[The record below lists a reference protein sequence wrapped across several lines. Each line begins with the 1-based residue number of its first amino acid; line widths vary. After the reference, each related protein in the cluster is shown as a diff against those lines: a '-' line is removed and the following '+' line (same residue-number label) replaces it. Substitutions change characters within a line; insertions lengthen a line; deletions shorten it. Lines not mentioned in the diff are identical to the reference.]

1 LFHKDRHGAD
11 PDDTARILR
20 RARRLRGVSIAAAMA
35 TVAGFGFLLAPAT
48 EHQFGIRTTRLFEIL
63 IVGAALVLA
72 TGPLSRILKRSVIE
86 LHNVR
91 EAWRLEAIRD
101 FVTGLFNRRHFDGR
115 LNEEIARSHRHG
127 NPLSVIVT
135 DVDDFKKVNDRHGHP
150 AGDAALRELARRI
163 RKMFRR
169 EDVVARVGGD
179 ELAILMPDTPM
190 GESIGT
196 AERLRERIASE
207 PIRLDGASALVPL
220 TVSIGVASSEG
231 QDDSADDLMR
241 RADESLYEAK
251 KQRNAVVAV
260 QSPEQTARA
269 AAGK

>member
-1 LFHKDRHGAD
+1 M
-11 PDDTARILR
+11 DDTARILR
-20 RARRLRGVSIAAAMA
+20 RARRLRGVSIAVAMA
-35 TVAGFGFLLAPAT
+35 TVGGFGFLLAPAA
-48 EHQFGIRTTRLFEIL
+48 ENRFGMRTTQLFETL
-63 IVGAALVLA
+63 IVGAALVLV

-150 AGDAALRELARRI
+150 AGDTALRELARRI

-179 ELAILMPDTPM
+179 EMAILMPDTPM
-190 GESIGT
+190 DESINK
-196 AERLRERIASE
+196 AERLRERFARE
-207 PIRLDGASALVPL
+207 PIRLADASAPVPL
-220 TVSIGVASSEG
+220 TISCGVASSEG
-231 QDDSADDLMR
+231 QGDCADDLMR

-251 KQRNAVVAV
+251 KQRNAVGAV
-260 QSPEQTARA
+260 QSPEQARRV
-269 AAGK
+269 AGEK